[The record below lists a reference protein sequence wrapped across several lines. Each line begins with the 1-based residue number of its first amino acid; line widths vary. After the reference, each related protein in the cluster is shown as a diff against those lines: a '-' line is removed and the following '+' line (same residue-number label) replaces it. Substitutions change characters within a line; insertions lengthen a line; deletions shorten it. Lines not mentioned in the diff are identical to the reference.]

1 MTFRKLAAESAGK
14 LIRAYFTEN
23 TQQPAHDFRT
33 DPGRVLDSGGRLTS
47 YYTGRDSRATWRPDM
62 PSEVA
67 EALGIDPRTMPKDA
81 DLDRLFEAKRANTGE
96 AWTDQKR
103 KVSAYDLT
111 LAPHK
116 SVTLAA
122 EFAAT
127 AAESAMIWHAID
139 RANDATMR
147 FVAREVG
154 WARKGK
160 AGEDGADPGEVGWV
174 SFRHHTARPTLPVQD
189 GAHGATYVAQSP
201 IGGDPHAHIHNA
213 LFNLVVTEDGR
224 VGSLDTQRVHSRVH
238 EFGAFF
244 QARLADE
251 LRRLGARIGYD
262 KNQQAV
268 VLEAIPQQ
276 AVDLFSKGRR
286 QVLGSAKAY
295 AAAQG
300 LNWDEM
306 SAEGKF
312 KILSTAGLASRMK
325 KHGDK
330 NDHEIWR
337 EQAAAIGW
345 HHQTVLDETQHE
357 PRPAAERFDAAYRF
371 AARHLAQEFHTAA
384 VIDHDK
390 LRMYAARGLIGTGIA
405 GGVSDIDQVVS
416 LIEQRGLTLKGEQVA
431 LILGVS
437 GDKVRVTNTAQVWI
451 EESLASEAARAAADK
466 TGALSHAAIAAAIA
480 VSGLDFTS
488 EPDHG
493 AAQQAAI
500 YALGQGGALLLLTGV
515 AGAGKTTLL
524 KPLVEAWKAD
534 TRFDAGGR
542 EIVGLATGWKQAD
555 ALKDAAVAR
564 TIAMD
569 PLLKAIESGEF
580 RASRNTVL
588 VIDEISQ
595 VAPRAMLAL
604 LQLQRTTGLTIKAL
618 GDREQAQS
626 VEAGD
631 AIEILRRV
639 LPKEAQAELLS
650 TVRQKGRTA
659 FETRRLREIAGLFRG
674 TEPDLD
680 PTARLSGNQRGRKI
694 SGPRLANAQAELEAT
709 GRRNHDLGE
718 VEKALALK
726 RQDGTARFIGGDQDQ
741 VIGRIADFY
750 MERRDA
756 LTAAGSKRGITVSA
770 PTNADT
776 ADVSRAIRDRMKVR
790 GELRDDEQVYD
801 AIDQRGEH
809 YAIPIA
815 TGDKLRLF
823 RRTWAKID
831 GKGGSIGNNGDIV
844 EVVGRMANGLVLR
857 DKDGRVGEV
866 EWKRLEHKATGR
878 LLVGFGH
885 AMTVDAAQG
894 ITSDEHINAL
904 PRGTAGMTGFTAYV
918 AESRARGTTWTM
930 ISDEATFDAV
940 RSRRALGDLTPIK
953 AEDMWSKVAEDMS
966 AKPYKALGMDLLQAA
981 REDRDLAVQSFMAAG
996 HRVVTTELQGRSV
1009 GREARD
1015 RMQAEAVHK
1024 SIPTLIASLD
1034 RAIVAAETTL
1044 AGPLSDRE
1052 AHLRSLRIDAEL
1064 SRREMDHVA
1073 ARRSSS
1079 PSPEM

>member
-1 MTFRKLAAESAGK
+1 VMTFRKLAADSAGK

-23 TQQPAHDFRT
+23 TSQPVHDFKT

-62 PSEVA
+62 PAGVA
-67 EALGIDPRTMPKDA
+67 QALGIDPRTMPKDA
-81 DLDRLFEAKRANTGE
+81 DLDRLFEAKRGDTGMP
-96 AWTDQKR
+96 WSDQKR
-103 KVSAYDLT
+103 KISAFDLT

-122 EFAAT
+122 EFAST
-127 AAESAMIWHAID
+127 PAESAMIRHAVD
-139 RANDATMR
+139 RANDSTMR
-147 FVAREVG
+147 YVARELG

-160 AGEDGADPGEVGWV
+160 AGEEGAEPGAVAWA

-189 GAHGATYVAQSP
+189 GPDGATYLAQSP
-201 IGGDPHAHIHNA
+201 VGGDPHDHIHNA
-213 LFNLVVTEDGR
+213 LFNIVVTGEGR
-224 VGSLDTQRVHSRVH
+224 VGSLDTRALTATRVH

-251 LRRLGARIGYD
+251 LRRLGARTAYD

-300 LNWDEM
+300 LDWDEM

-312 KILSTAGLASRMK
+312 KILATAGLASRLK

-337 EQAAAIGW
+337 DQAAAIGW
-345 HHQTVLDETQHE
+345 NHQTVLGETQHE
-357 PRPAAERFDAAYRF
+357 ARPASERFDAAYQF
-371 AARHLAQEFHTAA
+371 AGRHLAHEFHTAA

-390 LRMYAARGLIGTGIA
+390 LRMYAARGLIATGIA
-405 GGVSDIDQVVS
+405 GGVGDIDQVVS
-416 LIEQRGLTLKGEQVA
+416 LIEQRGLTLKGEHVS
-431 LILGVS
+431 LITGMS
-437 GDKVRVTNTAQVWI
+437 GDKVRVTNTAQVRI
-451 EESLASEAARAAADK
+451 EQSLAVEASRAAADR

-480 VSGLDFTS
+480 TSGLDFTS

-493 AAQQAAI
+493 AAQKAAI
-500 YALGQGGALLLLTGV
+500 YALGQGGALSLLTGV

-542 EIVGLATGWKQAD
+542 EVVGLATGWKQAD
-555 ALKDAAVAR
+555 ALKDAGVHR
-564 TIAMD
+564 TIAME
-569 PLLKAIESGEF
+569 PLLRSIKSGEF
-580 RASRNTVL
+580 QATRNTVL

-595 VAPRAMLAL
+595 VAPRAMVAL
-604 LQLQRTTGLTIKAL
+604 LQLQRETGLTIKAL
-618 GDREQAQS
+618 GDREQA
-626 VEAGD
+626 VE
-631 AIEILRRV
+631 IMRRA
-639 LPKEAQAELLS
+639 LPKKAQAELLS
-650 TVRQKGRTA
+650 TVRQKGRDA
-659 FETRRLREIAGLFRG
+659 AETRRLRTIAGLFRG
-674 TEPDLD
+674 IEPDLD
-680 PTARLSGNQRGRKI
+680 SLDGLSERRRGRKI
-694 SGPRLANAQAELEAT
+694 TGPRLANAQAELEAEQRQ
-709 GRRNHDLGE
+709 GHHLGE
-718 VEKALALK
+718 VEQALAMK
-726 RQDGTARFIGGDQDQ
+726 RRDGTAHFIGGDQDQ

-756 LTAAGSKRGITVSA
+756 LTVAGSKRGITVSA
-770 PTNADT
+770 LTNTDAADL
-776 ADVSRAIRDRMKVR
+776 SQAIRNRMKAR
-790 GELRDDEQVYD
+790 GELRNDEQVYD
-801 AIDQRGEH
+801 AVDQRGEQ

-844 EVVGRMANGLVLR
+844 EVVGRMANGLIVR

-866 EWKRLEHKATGR
+866 EWKRLEDKETGR

-885 AMTVDAAQG
+885 AMTIDAAQG

-953 AEDMWSKVAEDMS
+953 PEDMWSKVAEDMA

-981 REDRDLAVQSFMAAG
+981 REDRELAVQSFMAAG
-996 HRVVTTELQGRSV
+996 HRMETMELHGRSL
-1009 GREARD
+1009 GRELRD
-1015 RMQAEAVHK
+1015 RMQAEAVRK
-1024 SIPTLIASLD
+1024 NIPALIASLD
-1034 RAIVAAETTL
+1034 RSIAAAETTL
-1044 AGPLSDRE
+1044 TGMTDRE
-1052 AHLRSLRIDAEL
+1052 AHLRSVRVDAEL
-1064 SRREMDHVA
+1064 SRREIDHA
-1073 ARRSSS
+1073 AAHRPVS
-1079 PSPEM
+1079 PSPGP